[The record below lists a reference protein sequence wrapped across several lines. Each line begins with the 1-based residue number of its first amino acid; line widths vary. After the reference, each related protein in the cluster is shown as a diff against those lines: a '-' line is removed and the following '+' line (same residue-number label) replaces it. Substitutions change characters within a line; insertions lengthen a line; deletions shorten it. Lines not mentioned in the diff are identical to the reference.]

1 MEFKDYYEILQI
13 NQSAS
18 VSEIK
23 AAFKVQAI
31 KWHPDKNPNVDTTAK
46 MQEINEAK
54 LILLDAEARQRYDIE
69 YIKYKA
75 FYSNKQKQQQQAEK
89 SRQQS
94 ESSSQKEKKQTQENE
109 YEFDD
114 EVLRNW
120 MRNARRQAVD
130 LAKQTIKEVGEL
142 SVIAT
147 KAAGAE
153 MLQMFAGYFVVG
165 LIFFIIFKACSS

>member
-1 MEFKDYYEILQI
+1 MEFKDYYDILQI
-13 NQSAS
+13 NPSAS
-18 VSEIK
+18 ISEIK
-23 AAFKVQAI
+23 AAFKAQAI

-54 LILLDAEARQRYDIE
+54 LILLDAEARQRYDVE
-69 YIKYKA
+69 YTKYKA
-75 FYSNKQKQQQQAEK
+75 FYSNQQKRDAERP
-89 SRQQS
+89 RQES
-94 ESSSQKEKKQTQENE
+94 EASSQKQTQQTQEKE

-114 EVLRNW
+114 EILRNW

-147 KAAGAE
+147 KAAGTE
-153 MLQMFAGYFVVG
+153 MLRMFAGYFVVG
-165 LIFFIIFKACSS
+165 LIFLIIFKACSS